1 MKTIPFPELVEHAKT
16 VLAPR
21 KLSNTAEAGDVA
33 AAVLSASGKIYLG
46 VCMDVACG
54 IGFCAEHS
62 AIAAMVTAGE
72 NKIEKIVAIN
82 RRGVLPP
89 CGRCRELIA
98 QICDENRDTQIMV
111 ADGEIVP
118 LHALLPHDWR
128 KPNHA
133 R

>member
-1 MKTIPFPELVEHAKT
+1 MNTPTFPELISHAKT

-21 KLSNTAEAGDVA
+21 RLSNTAEAGDVA
-33 AAVLSASGKIYLG
+33 AALLSANGNIYLG

-82 RRGVLPP
+82 RHGVLPP

-111 ADGEIVP
+111 ADGEAVP
-118 LHALLPHDWR
+118 LHTLLPFDWR
-128 KPNHA
+128 TPSHA